1 LPVIS
6 LSTYSLFL
14 QKNYQ
19 QAIQFAIEHGFQGI
33 EIWSNVFDFWPRTVT
48 VREIETI
55 KALARENQLS
65 LAVHFCGGNDLA
77 AINIGHLEE
86 SRKQLRETI
95 ELCHQIGGKVVVVH
109 PGMAPHMSV
118 HDKNPLTQYPRFQ
131 LPNLKKD
138 ALVRFK
144 ESLSDAAHY
153 AERSNVV
160 IGLEN
165 FAHVRNCIQ
174 STFEDLAE
182 WIDETGSLSLGI
194 TLDTGHANLEGG
206 VEEAIGVFGSR
217 IVHVHLND
225 NDGKSSVH
233 GELGSGTIDWKAIT
247 PFLKSFDG
255 ILALEILGFDDLEGA
270 VLRSKA
276 FLEDL
281 LKES

>member
-1 LPVIS
+1 M
-6 LSTYSLFL
+6 
-14 QKNYQ
+14 
-19 QAIQFAIEHGFQGI
+19 QFAVEQGFRGI
-33 EIWSNVFDFWPRTVT
+33 EIWSNVFDFWPRTVRVT
-48 VREIETI
+48 EIETI
-55 KALARENQLS
+55 KTLAGENHLS
-65 LAVHFCGGNDLA
+65 LAVHFCAGNDLA
-77 AINIGHLEE
+77 GINRGHLKE

-95 ELCHQIGGKVVVVH
+95 DLCHEVGGKVVVVH

-118 HDKNPLTQYPRFQ
+118 HDKDPLTEYPRFQ
-131 LPNLKKD
+131 LANMKKD
-138 ALVRFK
+138 ALVNFK
-144 ESLSDAAHY
+144 ESLSDAAHH
-153 AERSNVV
+153 AEKLSVV

-174 STFEDLAE
+174 STFEDLAK
-182 WIDETGSLSLGI
+182 WVDETGSSSLGI

-217 IVHVHLND
+217 IVHVHLDD

-247 PFLKSFDG
+247 PFLKSFNG
-255 ILALEILGFDDLEGA
+255 MLCLELLGFNDLEGA

-281 LKES
+281 LKEK